1 LSVASHITEHFS
13 GVAAPVPG
21 SIWLTDVALGGTSS

>member
-1 LSVASHITEHFS
+1 MEHFS
-13 GVAAPVPG
+13 GVAAAPVPG